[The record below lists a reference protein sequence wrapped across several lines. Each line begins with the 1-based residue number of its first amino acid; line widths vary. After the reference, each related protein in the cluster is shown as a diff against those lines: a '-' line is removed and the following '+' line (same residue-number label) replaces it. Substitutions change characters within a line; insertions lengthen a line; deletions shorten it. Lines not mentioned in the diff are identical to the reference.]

1 MGLLTPGIGLIFWMT
16 LTFLIV
22 LFVLGK
28 WGWPVVIKGLRK
40 REEDI
45 KNSLLAAENA
55 KKEMEKLKASN
66 EELLAEAREQRDT
79 ILKQAKQSGNQ
90 IIEEAKQTAKN
101 EADKIILQ
109 AKEDIAYEK
118 DKALKDLKGELAQ
131 MSLDIA
137 QKVLSHEVKNPQTSE
152 EVIKEQID
160 KLSFK

>member
-45 KNSLLAAENA
+45 KHSLLAAENA

-66 EELLAEAREQRDT
+66 EELLAEAREQRDS

>member
-16 LTFLIV
+16 LTFIIV

-45 KNSLLAAENA
+45 KHSLLAAENA

-66 EELLAEAREQRDT
+66 EELLAEAREQRDS

-90 IIEEAKQTAKN
+90 IIEAAKQTAKN

>member
-45 KNSLLAAENA
+45 KHSLLAAENA

-66 EELLAEAREQRDT
+66 EELLAEAREQRDS

-90 IIEEAKQTAKN
+90 IIEAAKQTAKN

>member
-66 EELLAEAREQRDT
+66 EELLAEAREQRDS

>member
-1 MGLLTPGIGLIFWMT
+1 MDLLTPGIGLIFWMT

-55 KKEMEKLKASN
+55 KKEMEKLKAGN
-66 EELLAEAREQRDT
+66 EELLAEAREQRDS
-79 ILKQAKQSGNQ
+79 ILRQAKQSGNQ

-152 EVIKEQID
+152 EVIREQID

>member
-16 LTFLIV
+16 LTFIIV

-45 KNSLLAAENA
+45 KHSLLAAENA

-109 AKEDIAYEK
+109 AKKDIAYEK

>member
-45 KNSLLAAENA
+45 KHSLLAAENA

-66 EELLAEAREQRDT
+66 EELLAEAREQRDS

-90 IIEEAKQTAKN
+90 IIEAAKQTAKN

-118 DKALKDLKGELAQ
+118 DKALKDLKGELAR

-137 QKVLSHEVKNPQTSE
+137 QRVLSHEVKNPQTSE